1 MLAALM
7 ARAPAMD
14 MRSLLVLLA
23 ALALASPAPAQ
34 GAMQRPFPEVTVSG
48 EATIAL
54 TPDLAQATGG
64 VTTEAKTVREASDAN
79 AQAMNAVI
87 AALKEAGIADKD
99 VQTSQFTIAPV
110 YAQNRPGREEP
121 RITGYRAS
129 NQVRFNIRD
138 IAKVSDVLDRAI
150 AAGATDLRGV
160 TFTVSNA
167 SKAKDQARTEAISDA
182 RRRAEVY
189 ARAVGAQVGRAIAIT
204 ETSAALP
211 RPMVMSR
218 SAELA
223 SAAPPIAPGETTLQI
238 NVTVSFELLQ

>member
-1 MLAALM
+1 M
-7 ARAPAMD
+7 AMNTRG
-14 MRSLLVLLA
+14 LVLLA
-23 ALALASPAPAQ
+23 TLAVAPAFPAH
-34 GAMQRPFPEVTVSG
+34 GATQRPFPLVTVGG

-99 VQTSQFTIAPV
+99 IQTSQFTVSPV
-110 YAQNRPGREEP
+110 YSQNRPGRSDEP

-138 IAKVSDVLDRAI
+138 VAKVSEVLDRAL

-160 TFTVSNA
+160 TFTVSDT
-167 SKAKDQARTEAISDA
+167 STAKDQARTEAIADA

-189 ARAVGAQVGRAIAIT
+189 ARAVGAQVGRAISVT
-204 ETSAALP
+204 ETGTAPP
-211 RPMVMSR
+211 RPMMMSR
-218 SAELA
+218 GAEV
-223 SAAPPIAPGETTLQI
+223 AAAAPPPIAPGETTLQI
-238 NVTVSFELLQ
+238 SVTVSFELLQ

>member
-1 MLAALM
+1 M
-7 ARAPAMD
+7 PV
-14 MRSLLVLLA
+14 RSFLVLLA
-23 ALALASPAPAQ
+23 ILTIQPLAAQ
-34 GAMQRPFPEVTVSG
+34 AAVQRPFPVITVGG

-99 VQTSQFTIAPV
+99 IQTAQFTVTPV
-110 YAQNRPGREEP
+110 YSQARQGRPDEP

-138 IAKVSDVLDRAI
+138 ISKVSDVLDRAI

-160 TFTVSNA
+160 TFTMSES
-167 SKAKDQARTEAISDA
+167 SKVKDQARAEAIADA

-189 ARAVGAQVGRAIAIT
+189 AKAVGAQVGRAVAIT
-204 ETSAALP
+204 EAGTVPP
-211 RPMVMSR
+211 RPTFALETAQR
-218 SAELA
+218 APA
-223 SAAPPIAPGETTLQI
+223 AAPPIAPGETTLRVS
-238 NVTVSFELLQ
+238 VTVTFELLQ